1 MVKSNKEKHAEKIY
15 KIILKNIVIP
25 LTGNKTTYLDQL
37 DGIGHKLFGVKFY
50 GTFPSDKI
58 PRLNDLKKYAI
69 LNLDSSKE
77 PGSHWVAIAKNGDD
91 TYIYDS
97 FGRCHTQIIKALVY
111 SGNGRIIN
119 TDLDAEQDVKES
131 NCGARCLAWLCLFD
145 GWGSDIAKLI

>member
-1 MVKSNKEKHAEKIY
+1 MTKSQKEKQAEKIY

-37 DGIGHKLFGVKFY
+37 DGIGHKLLGVKFA
-50 GTFPSDKI
+50 GVFPSDKI
-58 PRLNDLKKYAI
+58 PKLNDLKKYAI
-69 LNLDSSKE
+69 LNLDTSKE

-97 FGRCHTQIIKALVY
+97 FGRCHTQIIKGLSY

-119 TDLDAEQDVKES
+119 TDLDAEQEVKET
-131 NCGARCLAWLCLFD
+131 NCGARSVAFLCLFD
-145 GWGSDIAKLI
+145 VWGPDVAKLI